1 VKVLGTECPEFVA
14 GYFDWSQNCMVKITR
29 PQAGWLGKLFKGAAP
44 ALNREDVAAIFA
56 RVTANAASLNEW
68 EQVLLMCR

>member
-1 VKVLGTECPEFVA
+1 
-14 GYFDWSQNCMVKITR
+14 MVKITR

-68 EQVLLMCR
+68 EQVLLVCR